1 MRCKATPVE
10 DELVTCFTCATSWHL
25 ACLTCPPESL
35 ASMLRWDCPD
45 CTGDNNDDEMFP
57 AVGGEHSSGLVA
69 AIKEIESDV
78 TLSEQDKARK
88 RQELLSGKPV
98 EADKKGKRK
107 AVDLDDDEDVLE
119 ILDESLNCSVC
130 LQLLDRPAATPCGH
144 NFCLKCFQKWCTK
157 GNQSCANYR
166 QEIPKKMKMEPRI
179 NSALVTVIRMEK
191 SSRSTASSGPSR
203 SSRVIHD
210 DNKPENA
217 YTTKRTKR
225 RRKANGAIGR
235 IFVIVPNGNFGPI
248 LPEHDPQRNQGV
260 LVGEIWEDRFEC
272 RQWGVHFPL
281 VGGIAGQNKVGA
293 QSVVLSGGYQDEDHR
308 GWFLYSGNGGRNL
321 RGNKRT
327 SKKQSFHQK
336 FTQLNQSLRVSC
348 IEGYPIRVVR
358 SHKEKRSCYA
368 PDGKGLRYDGIYRI
382 EMCWRTTGAQGFKIC
397 RYLFVRCDNSPAPW
411 TSDEHGDHPRPL
423 PVIKELKEAFDITKR
438 KEAPSSWGFDEADG
452 KWKWLKPPPGGKVK
466 SENSGKRKR
475 RAARKQGRQTIR
487 QRLLREFSCLICQQV
502 LTMPVTTTCGHNF
515 CKTCLENA
523 FSGKSIITERSA
535 GGKTLRSI
543 KNFMHCPF
551 FSQDIA
557 DFLSNIQVNRE
568 VMDLIERLKRKTE
581 KNEGGSVQQVSENEE
596 AENDNEVSE
605 NDQEGEN
612 DEEVSVN
619 EEAMSENEERER
631 DEEESESEEGENDE
645 EVSEEVSEN
654 DDEVSENEEGE
665 NDEEE
670 SDNEEGENDEEV
682 SENDDEVNENKE
694 GENDEEE
701 SENEEAENE
710 ADFFVR
716 LQEGC

>member
-1 MRCKATPVE
+1 MADGEYPCQERQRPRVDYQEEEARVLQASLRHVVPACDEDGVCMRCKATPVE

-358 SHKEKRSCYA
+358 SHKENA
-368 PDGKGLRYDGIYRI
+368 HVMPQMVKGYVMMEFTELRCAGERPGHKDSK
-382 EMCWRTTGAQGFKIC
+382 FVDIC
-397 RYLFVRCDNSPAPW
+397 
-411 TSDEHGDHPRPL
+411 
-423 PVIKELKEAFDITKR
+423 
-438 KEAPSSWGFDEADG
+438 
-452 KWKWLKPPPGGKVK
+452 
-466 SENSGKRKR
+466 
-475 RAARKQGRQTIR
+475 
-487 QRLLREFSCLICQQV
+487 LLD
-502 LTMPVTTTCGHNF
+502 VTTVLLHGQVMSMGITQDLCQS
-515 CKTCLENA
+515 L
-523 FSGKSIITERSA
+523 KS
-535 GGKTLRSI
+535 
-543 KNFMHCPF
+543 
-551 FSQDIA
+551 
-557 DFLSNIQVNRE
+557 
-568 VMDLIERLKRKTE
+568 
-581 KNEGGSVQQVSENEE
+581 
-596 AENDNEVSE
+596 
-605 NDQEGEN
+605 
-612 DEEVSVN
+612 
-619 EEAMSENEERER
+619 
-631 DEEESESEEGENDE
+631 
-645 EVSEEVSEN
+645 
-654 DDEVSENEEGE
+654 
-665 NDEEE
+665 
-670 SDNEEGENDEEV
+670 
-682 SENDDEVNENKE
+682 
-694 GENDEEE
+694 
-701 SENEEAENE
+701 
-710 ADFFVR
+710 
-716 LQEGC
+716 